1 MTGANDTINSAAIED
16 PDSVIAGMPVLEVQP
31 PALPPETTFIPSQL
45 EPSYWTHAG
54 CAQQMKATSNFN
66 GRAYFLAS
74 GPQHMSMAWLLP
86 QVWKAK
92 QVFVMKRSMGA
103 GYAGADNPGASRA
116 AMLCDPLQ
124 M

>member
-1 MTGANDTINSAAIED
+1 
-16 PDSVIAGMPVLEVQP
+16 
-31 PALPPETTFIPSQL
+31 
-45 EPSYWTHAG
+45 
-54 CAQQMKATSNFN
+54 
-66 GRAYFLAS
+66 
-74 GPQHMSMAWLLP
+74 MSMAWLLP

-116 AMLCDPLQ
+116 CMLFDLLQ